1 MSTKP
6 LLIGQESYTINS
18 VLSVL
23 SVFVDSTHG
32 SIGNRASLNGIFA
45 FAIWVEACQQLFIAR
60 DHLGVKPLFYA
71 QVGSSIV
78 FGSEINV

>member
-1 MSTKP
+1 M
-6 LLIGQESYTINS
+6 
-18 VLSVL
+18 
-23 SVFVDSTHG
+23 
-32 SIGNRASLNGIFA
+32 NGIFA